1 MVELIE
7 VKDRVPSQV
16 LTNGAIRYEEFDA
29 EGNSL
34 GYKYIKRADEPT
46 EAGTPINKILFKNTQ
61 AYIQSVDRY
70 IEPLLKASTE
80 QTSIY
85 YEDIIPKTWTT
96 DGNYLVNGDIKITA
110 SNGGKVA
117 APTNIFDGNDNTSI
131 NTSKTYYNVII
142 DFTTPQ
148 LIKKFSVIHNNE
160 SHKLTISG
168 SNDNS
173 NWTTLA
179 GPGYIYDGK
188 HNSIISI
195 EDSNMYRYYKFS
207 WTCSSVVNVT
217 IYEIKVLEYEKA
229 SQVLEISYPL
239 DTYNT
244 NKIIKLKTPSNI
256 STASKPY
263 IDINNLGEKLIDNNL
278 RPSRLYTL
286 AYNGSKYCTV
296 GRYISEVVNYKNDT
310 DITGTANLTI
320 SDVDLE
326 EGVIYTLY
334 IFNRPIT
341 LVASSKATMSISI
354 AGKSIYTGS
363 THYNGFVKLDFVMLN
378 GYLYAVGKV
387 LLSDSKITDV
397 KTVIAYEKKDSY
409 GISYT
414 AYAGSTSSVSIG
426 KDAFIKLMKVEGD
439 VYNET
444 GTV

>member
-1 MVELIE
+1 MIE

-110 SNGGKVA
+110 SNGGKAA
-117 APTNIFDGNDNTSI
+117 APTNIFDGNDNTNI

-142 DFTTPQ
+142 DFATPQ
-148 LIKKFSVIHNNE
+148 LIRKFSVIHSNK
-160 SHKLTISG
+160 SHKLTVSG

-179 GPGYIYDGK
+179 GPGYNYDGK
-188 HNSIISI
+188 HDSIISI

-207 WTCSSVVNVT
+207 WTCSSVVNVS

-239 DTYNT
+239 DAYDA

-263 IDINNLGEKLIDNNL
+263 ININNLGEKIISDNLKPN
-278 RPSRLYTL
+278 RLYTL
-286 AYNGSKYCTV
+286 VYNGSNYCTV

-310 DITGTANLTI
+310 NITGTANLTI
-320 SDVDLE
+320 SDVELE
-326 EGVIYTLY
+326 EGKIYTLY
-334 IFNRPIT
+334 IFNRPIS

-378 GYLYAVGKV
+378 EYLYAVGKV
-387 LLSDSKITDV
+387 LLSDGKITDV
-397 KTVIAYEKKDSY
+397 KTVVAYEKKDSY
-409 GISYT
+409 SISYT

>member
-1 MVELIE
+1 MIE

-46 EAGTPINKILFKNTQ
+46 EVGTPINKILFKNTQ

-85 YEDIIPKTWTT
+85 YEDIIPKTWTI

-110 SNGGKVA
+110 SNGGKAA

-217 IYEIKVLEYEKA
+217 IYEIRVLKHEKA

-239 DTYNT
+239 DTYDT

-263 IDINNLGEKLIDNNL
+263 ININNLGEKLIDDNL

-326 EGVIYTLY
+326 EGKIYTLY
-334 IFNRPIT
+334 IFNRPSS
-341 LVASSKATMSISI
+341 LVTSSKATMSISI

-387 LLSDSKITDV
+387 LLSDSTITDV
-397 KTVIAYEKKDSY
+397 KTVVAYEKKDSY
-409 GISYT
+409 SISYT
-414 AYAGSTSSVSIG
+414 AYAGGTSSVSIG

>member
-1 MVELIE
+1 MIE

-46 EAGTPINKILFKNTQ
+46 EVGTPINKILFKNTQ

-110 SNGGKVA
+110 SNGGTAV
-117 APTNIFDGNDNTSI
+117 APTNIFDGNDNTNI

-142 DFTTPQ
+142 DFATPQ
-148 LIKKFSVIHNNE
+148 LIRKFSVIHSNK
-160 SHKLTISG
+160 SHKLTVSG

-179 GPGYIYDGK
+179 GPGYNYDGK
-188 HNSIISI
+188 HDSIISI

-207 WTCSSVVNVT
+207 WTCSSVVSVS

-239 DTYNT
+239 DAYDA

-263 IDINNLGEKLIDNNL
+263 ININNLGEKIISDNLKPN
-278 RPSRLYTL
+278 RLYAL
-286 AYNGSKYCTV
+286 VYNGSNYCTV

-310 DITGTANLTI
+310 NITGTANLTI
-320 SDVDLE
+320 SDVELE
-326 EGVIYTLY
+326 EGKIYTLY
-334 IFNRPIT
+334 IFNRPSSLI
-341 LVASSKATMSISI
+341 ASSKATMSISI
-354 AGKSIYTGS
+354 AGKSIYTD
-363 THYNGFVKLDFVMLN
+363 TDYNGFAKLDFVMLN

-387 LLSDSKITDV
+387 LLSDNTISDV
-397 KTVIAYEKKDSY
+397 KKVVAYEKKDSY
-409 GISYT
+409 SISYT
-414 AYAGSTSSVSIG
+414 AYAGGTSSVSIG

>member
-1 MVELIE
+1 MIE

-46 EAGTPINKILFKNTQ
+46 EVGTPINKILFKNTQ
-61 AYIQSVDRY
+61 AYIQSVDRF

-110 SNGGKVA
+110 SNGGTAV
-117 APTNIFDGNDNTSI
+117 APTNIFDGNDNTNI

-142 DFTTPQ
+142 DFATPQ
-148 LIKKFSVIHNNE
+148 LIRKFSVIHSNK
-160 SHKLTISG
+160 SHKLTVSG
-168 SNDNS
+168 SNDSS

-179 GPGYIYDGK
+179 GPGYNYDGK
-188 HNSIISI
+188 HDSIISI

-207 WTCSSVVNVT
+207 WTCSSVVSVS

-239 DTYNT
+239 DAYDA

-263 IDINNLGEKLIDNNL
+263 ININNLGEKIISDNLKPN
-278 RPSRLYTL
+278 SLYAL
-286 AYNGSKYCTV
+286 VYNGSNYCTV

-310 DITGTANLTI
+310 NITGTANLTI
-320 SDVDLE
+320 SDVELE
-326 EGVIYTLY
+326 EGKIYTLY
-334 IFNRPIT
+334 IFNRPSI
-341 LVASSKATMSISI
+341 LIASSKATMSISI
-354 AGKSIYTGS
+354 AGKSIYTD
-363 THYNGFVKLDFVMLN
+363 THYNGFAKLDFVMLN

-387 LLSDSKITDV
+387 LLSDGTITDV
-397 KTVIAYEKKDSY
+397 KTVVAYEKKDSY
-409 GISYT
+409 SISYT

>member
-1 MVELIE
+1 MIE

-110 SNGGKVA
+110 SNGGTAV
-117 APTNIFDGNDNTSI
+117 APTNIFDGNDNTNI

-142 DFTTPQ
+142 DFVTPQ
-148 LIKKFSVIHNNE
+148 LIRKFSVIHSNK
-160 SHKLTISG
+160 SHKLTVSG

-179 GPGYIYDGK
+179 GPGYNYDGK
-188 HNSIISI
+188 HDSIISI

-239 DTYNT
+239 DAYDA

-263 IDINNLGEKLIDNNL
+263 ININNLGEKIISDNLKPN
-278 RPSRLYTL
+278 RLYAL
-286 AYNGSKYCTV
+286 VYNGSNYCTV

-310 DITGTANLTI
+310 NITGTANLTI
-320 SDVDLE
+320 SDVELE
-326 EGVIYTLY
+326 EGKIYTLY
-334 IFNRPIT
+334 IFNRPSSLI
-341 LVASSKATMSISI
+341 AFSKATMSISI
-354 AGKSIYTGS
+354 AGKSIYTD
-363 THYNGFVKLDFVMLN
+363 THYNGFAKLDFVMLN

-387 LLSDSKITDV
+387 LLSDGTITDV
-397 KTVIAYEKKDSY
+397 KTVVAYEKKDSY
-409 GISYT
+409 SISYT
-414 AYAGSTSSVSIG
+414 AYAGGTSSVSIG

>member
-1 MVELIE
+1 MID
-7 VKDRVPSQV
+7 VKDRVPARV
-16 LTNGAIRYEEFDA
+16 LENGAIRYEEFDA
-29 EGNSL
+29 DGNSL

-46 EAGTPINKILFKNTQ
+46 EVGTPINKMLFKNTQ

-85 YEDIIPKTWTT
+85 FEDIIPKTWTT
-96 DGNYLVNGDIKITA
+96 DDNYLVNGDIKITA
-110 SNGGKVA
+110 SEFKNNGGNIGKV
-117 APTNIFDGNDNTSI
+117 FDGSTETSYNPNTNDFS
-131 NTSKTYYNVII
+131 VII
-142 DFTTPQ
+142 DFAAPQ
-148 LIKKFSVIHNNE
+148 SIKKFGVTHSNKNN
-160 SHKLTISG
+160 KLTISG

-179 GPGYIYDGK
+179 GPGYNHDGK
-188 HNSIISI
+188 HDSIISI
-195 EDSNMYRYYKFS
+195 EDSNMYRYYKFR
-207 WTCSSVVNVT
+207 WYYGYNSSYY

-239 DTYNT
+239 DAYDA

-256 STASKPY
+256 STASKPH
-263 IDINNLGEKLIDNNL
+263 ININNLGEKIISDNLKPN
-278 RPSRLYTL
+278 RLYTL
-286 AYNGSKYCTV
+286 VYNGSNYCTV

-310 DITGTANLTI
+310 NITGTANLTI
-320 SDVDLE
+320 SDVELE
-326 EGVIYTLY
+326 EGKIYTLY
-334 IFNRPIT
+334 IFNRPSS
-341 LVASSKATMSISI
+341 LVTSSEATMSISI

-363 THYNGFVKLDFVMLN
+363 THYNGFAKLDFVMLN

-387 LLSDSKITDV
+387 LLSDGTITDV
-397 KTVIAYEKKDSY
+397 KTVVAYEKKDSY
-409 GISYT
+409 SISYT

>member
-1 MVELIE
+1 MIE

-110 SNGGKVA
+110 SNGGTAV
-117 APTNIFDGNDNTSI
+117 APTNIFDGNDNTNI

-142 DFTTPQ
+142 DFVTPQ
-148 LIKKFSVIHNNE
+148 LIRKFSVIHSNK
-160 SHKLTISG
+160 SHKLTVSG

-179 GPGYIYDGK
+179 GPGYNYDGK
-188 HNSIISI
+188 HDSIISI

-207 WTCSSVVNVT
+207 WTCSSVVSVS

-239 DTYNT
+239 DAYDA

-263 IDINNLGEKLIDNNL
+263 ININNLGEKIISDNLKPN
-278 RPSRLYTL
+278 RLYAL
-286 AYNGSKYCTV
+286 VYNGSNYCTV

-310 DITGTANLTI
+310 NITGTANLTI
-320 SDVDLE
+320 SNVELE
-326 EGVIYTLY
+326 EGKIYTLY
-334 IFNRPIT
+334 IFNRPSSLI
-341 LVASSKATMSISI
+341 ASSKATMSISI
-354 AGKSIYTGS
+354 AGKSIYTD
-363 THYNGFVKLDFVMLN
+363 TDYNGFAKLDFVMLN

-387 LLSDSKITDV
+387 LLSDNTISDV
-397 KTVIAYEKKDSY
+397 KKVVAYEKNDIYS
-409 GISYT
+409 ISYT

-426 KDAFIKLMKVEGD
+426 KDAFIKLMKVEGGAH
-439 VYNET
+439 NET
-444 GTV
+444 GAV

>member
-1 MVELIE
+1 MIE

-46 EAGTPINKILFKNTQ
+46 EVGTPINKILFKNTQ
-61 AYIQSVDRY
+61 AYIQSVDRF

-85 YEDIIPKTWTT
+85 YEDVIPKTWTT
-96 DGNYLVNGDIKITA
+96 DGNYLMNGDIKITA
-110 SNGGKVA
+110 SNGGTAV
-117 APTNIFDGNDNTSI
+117 APTNIFDGNDNTNI

-142 DFTTPQ
+142 DFATPQ
-148 LIKKFSVIHNNE
+148 LIRKFSVIHSNK
-160 SHKLTISG
+160 SHKLTVSG

-179 GPGYIYDGK
+179 GPGYNYDGK
-188 HNSIISI
+188 HDSIISI

-320 SDVDLE
+320 SDVELE
-326 EGVIYTLY
+326 EGKIYTLY
-334 IFNRPIT
+334 IFNRPSSLI
-341 LVASSKATMSISI
+341 ASSKATMSISI
-354 AGKSIYTGS
+354 AGKSIYTD
-363 THYNGFVKLDFVMLN
+363 THYNGFAKLDFVMLN

-387 LLSDSKITDV
+387 LLSDGTITDV
-397 KTVIAYEKKDSY
+397 KTVVAYEKKDSY
-409 GISYT
+409 SISYT
-414 AYAGSTSSVSIG
+414 AYAGGTSSVSIG

>member
-1 MVELIE
+1 MIE

-29 EGNSL
+29 DGNSL

-46 EAGTPINKILFKNTQ
+46 EVGTPINKMLFKNTQ

-85 YEDIIPKTWTT
+85 YEDIIPKTWTK

-110 SNGGKVA
+110 SNGGTAV
-117 APTNIFDGNDNTSI
+117 APTNIFDGNDNTNI

-142 DFTTPQ
+142 DFATPQ
-148 LIKKFSVIHNNE
+148 LIRKFSVIHSSK
-160 SHKLTISG
+160 SHKLTVSG

-179 GPGYIYDGK
+179 GPGYNYDGK
-188 HNSIISI
+188 HDSIISI

-207 WTCSSVVNVT
+207 WTCSSVVNVS

-239 DTYNT
+239 DAYDA

-263 IDINNLGEKLIDNNL
+263 ININNLSEKIISDNLKPN
-278 RPSRLYTL
+278 RLYAL
-286 AYNGSKYCTV
+286 VYNGSNYCTV

-310 DITGTANLTI
+310 NITGTANLTI
-320 SDVDLE
+320 SDVELE
-326 EGVIYTLY
+326 EGKIYTLY
-334 IFNRPIT
+334 IFNRPSSLI
-341 LVASSKATMSISI
+341 ASSKATMSISI
-354 AGKSIYTGS
+354 AGKSIYTD
-363 THYNGFVKLDFVMLN
+363 THYNGFAKLDFVMLN

-387 LLSDSKITDV
+387 LLSDGTITDV
-397 KTVIAYEKKDSY
+397 KTVVAYEKKDSY
-409 GISYT
+409 SISYT

>member
-1 MVELIE
+1 MIE

-16 LTNGAIRYEEFDA
+16 LTNGAIRYEEFGA

-110 SNGGKVA
+110 SNGGKAA

-326 EGVIYTLY
+326 EGKIYTLY
-334 IFNRPIT
+334 IFNRPSSLI
-341 LVASSKATMSISI
+341 ASSKATMSISI
-354 AGKSIYTGS
+354 AGKSIYTD
-363 THYNGFVKLDFVMLN
+363 THYNGFAKLDFVMLN

-387 LLSDSKITDV
+387 LLSDGTITDV
-397 KTVIAYEKKDSY
+397 KTVVAYEKKDSY
-409 GISYT
+409 SISYT

>member
-1 MVELIE
+1 MIE

-16 LTNGAIRYEEFDA
+16 LENGAIRYEEFDA

-46 EAGTPINKILFKNTQ
+46 EVGTPINKILFKNTQ

-110 SNGGKVA
+110 SNGGTAV
-117 APTNIFDGNDNTSI
+117 APTNIFDGNDNTNI

-142 DFTTPQ
+142 DFATPQ
-148 LIKKFSVIHNNE
+148 LIRKFSVIHSNK
-160 SHKLTISG
+160 SHKLTVSG

-179 GPGYIYDGK
+179 GPGYNYDGK
-188 HNSIISI
+188 HDSIISI

-207 WTCSSVVNVT
+207 WTCSSVVSVS

-239 DTYNT
+239 DAYDA

-263 IDINNLGEKLIDNNL
+263 ININNLGEKIISDNLKPN
-278 RPSRLYTL
+278 RLYAL
-286 AYNGSKYCTV
+286 VYNGSNYCTV

-310 DITGTANLTI
+310 NITGTANLTI
-320 SDVDLE
+320 SDVELE
-326 EGVIYTLY
+326 EGKIYTLY
-334 IFNRPIT
+334 IFNRPSSLI
-341 LVASSKATMSISI
+341 ASSKATMSISI
-354 AGKSIYTGS
+354 AGKSIYTD
-363 THYNGFVKLDFVMLN
+363 TDYNGFAKLDFVMLN

-387 LLSDSKITDV
+387 LLSDNTISDV
-397 KTVIAYEKKDSY
+397 KKVVAYEKKDSY
-409 GISYT
+409 SISYT
-414 AYAGSTSSVSIG
+414 AYAGGTSSVSIG

>member
-1 MVELIE
+1 MIE

-46 EAGTPINKILFKNTQ
+46 EVGTPINKILFKNTQ

-110 SNGGKVA
+110 SNGGTAV
-117 APTNIFDGNDNTSI
+117 APTNIFDGNDNTNI

-142 DFTTPQ
+142 DFATPQ
-148 LIKKFSVIHNNE
+148 LIRKFSVIHSNK
-160 SHKLTISG
+160 SHKLTVSG

-179 GPGYIYDGK
+179 GPGYNYDGK
-188 HNSIISI
+188 HDSIISI

-207 WTCSSVVNVT
+207 WTCSSVVSVS

-239 DTYNT
+239 DAYDA

-263 IDINNLGEKLIDNNL
+263 ININNLGEKIISDNLKPN
-278 RPSRLYTL
+278 RLYAL
-286 AYNGSKYCTV
+286 VYNGSNYCTV

-310 DITGTANLTI
+310 NITGTANLTI

-326 EGVIYTLY
+326 EGKIYTLY
-334 IFNRPIT
+334 IFNRPSS
-341 LVASSKATMSISI
+341 LVTSSKATMSISI

-387 LLSDSKITDV
+387 LLSDSTITDV
-397 KTVIAYEKKDSY
+397 KTVVAYEKKDSY
-409 GISYT
+409 SISYT

>member
-1 MVELIE
+1 MIE

-46 EAGTPINKILFKNTQ
+46 EAGTPINKVLFKNTQ

-110 SNGGKVA
+110 SNGGTAV
-117 APTNIFDGNDNTSI
+117 APTNIFDGNDNTNI

-142 DFTTPQ
+142 DFATPQ
-148 LIKKFSVIHNNE
+148 LIRKFSVIHSNK
-160 SHKLTISG
+160 SHKLTVSG

-179 GPGYIYDGK
+179 GPGYNYDGK
-188 HNSIISI
+188 HDSIISI

-207 WTCSSVVNVT
+207 WTCSSVVSVS

-239 DTYNT
+239 DAYDA

-263 IDINNLGEKLIDNNL
+263 ININNLGEKIISDNLKPN
-278 RPSRLYTL
+278 RLYTL
-286 AYNGSKYCTV
+286 VYNGSNYCTV

-310 DITGTANLTI
+310 NITGTANLTI
-320 SDVDLE
+320 SDVELE
-326 EGVIYTLY
+326 EGKIYTLY
-334 IFNRPIT
+334 IFNRPSSLI
-341 LVASSKATMSISI
+341 ASSKATMSISI
-354 AGKSIYTGS
+354 AGKSIYTD
-363 THYNGFVKLDFVMLN
+363 THYNGFAKLDFVMLN

-387 LLSDSKITDV
+387 LLSDGTITDV
-397 KTVIAYEKKDSY
+397 KTVVAYEKKDSY
-409 GISYT
+409 SISYT

>member
-1 MVELIE
+1 MIE

-46 EAGTPINKILFKNTQ
+46 EVGTPINKILFKNTQ

-110 SNGGKVA
+110 SNGGTAV
-117 APTNIFDGNDNTSI
+117 APTNIFDGNDNTNI

-142 DFTTPQ
+142 DFATPQ
-148 LIKKFSVIHNNE
+148 LIRKFSVIHSNK
-160 SHKLTISG
+160 SHKLTVSG

-179 GPGYIYDGK
+179 GPGYNYDGK
-188 HNSIISI
+188 HDSIISI

-207 WTCSSVVNVT
+207 WTCSSVVSVS

-239 DTYNT
+239 DAYDA

-263 IDINNLGEKLIDNNL
+263 ININNLGEKIISDNLKPN
-278 RPSRLYTL
+278 RLYAL
-286 AYNGSKYCTV
+286 VYNGSNYCTV

-310 DITGTANLTI
+310 NITGTANLTI
-320 SDVDLE
+320 SDVELE
-326 EGVIYTLY
+326 EGKIHTLY
-334 IFNRPIT
+334 IFNRPSSLI
-341 LVASSKATMSISI
+341 ASSKATMSISI
-354 AGKSIYTGS
+354 AGKSIYTD
-363 THYNGFVKLDFVMLN
+363 TDYNGFAKLDFVMLN

-387 LLSDSKITDV
+387 LLSDNTISDV
-397 KTVIAYEKKDSY
+397 KKVVAYEKKDSY
-409 GISYT
+409 SISYT
-414 AYAGSTSSVSIG
+414 AYAGGTSSVSIG

>member
-117 APTNIFDGNDNTSI
+117 APTNIFDGNDTTSI

-326 EGVIYTLY
+326 EGKIYTLY
-334 IFNRPIT
+334 IFNRPIS

-354 AGKSIYTGS
+354 AGKSIYTD
-363 THYNGFVKLDFVMLN
+363 THYNGFAKLDFVMLN

-387 LLSDSKITDV
+387 LLSDGTITDV
-397 KTVIAYEKKDSY
+397 KTVVAYEKKDSY
-409 GISYT
+409 SISYT

>member
-1 MVELIE
+1 MIE

-46 EAGTPINKILFKNTQ
+46 EVGTPINKILFKNTQ
-61 AYIQSVDRY
+61 AYIQSVDRF

-85 YEDIIPKTWTT
+85 YEDVIPKTWTT
-96 DGNYLVNGDIKITA
+96 DGNYLMNGDIKITA
-110 SNGGKVA
+110 SNGGTAV
-117 APTNIFDGNDNTSI
+117 APTNIFDGNDNTNI

-142 DFTTPQ
+142 DFATPQ
-148 LIKKFSVIHNNE
+148 LIRKFSVIHSNK
-160 SHKLTISG
+160 SHKLTVSG

-179 GPGYIYDGK
+179 GPGYNYDGK
-188 HNSIISI
+188 HDSIISI

-207 WTCSSVVNVT
+207 WTCSSVVSVS

-239 DTYNT
+239 DAYDA

-263 IDINNLGEKLIDNNL
+263 ININNLGEKIISDNLKPN
-278 RPSRLYTL
+278 RLYAL
-286 AYNGSKYCTV
+286 VYNGSNYCTV

-310 DITGTANLTI
+310 NITGTANLTI
-320 SDVDLE
+320 SDVELE
-326 EGVIYTLY
+326 EGKIYTLY
-334 IFNRPIT
+334 IFNRPSSLI
-341 LVASSKATMSISI
+341 ASSKATMSISI
-354 AGKSIYTGS
+354 AGKSIYTD
-363 THYNGFVKLDFVMLN
+363 THYNGFAKLDFVMLN

-387 LLSDSKITDV
+387 LLSDGTITDV
-397 KTVIAYEKKDSY
+397 KTVVAYEKKDSY
-409 GISYT
+409 SISYT
-414 AYAGSTSSVSIG
+414 AYAGGTSSVSIG

>member
-1 MVELIE
+1 MIE

-110 SNGGKVA
+110 SNGGKAA

-326 EGVIYTLY
+326 EGKIYTLY
-334 IFNRPIT
+334 IFNRPIS

-387 LLSDSKITDV
+387 LLSDSTITDV

>member
-1 MVELIE
+1 MIE

-61 AYIQSVDRY
+61 AYIQSVDRF

-85 YEDIIPKTWTT
+85 YEDIIPKTWTK

-110 SNGGKVA
+110 SNGGKAA

-131 NTSKTYYNVII
+131 DTSKTYYNVII

-239 DTYNT
+239 DAYDS

-263 IDINNLGEKLIDNNL
+263 ININNLGEKIISDNLKPN
-278 RPSRLYTL
+278 RLYTL
-286 AYNGSKYCTV
+286 VYNGSNYCTV

-310 DITGTANLTI
+310 NITGTANLTI
-320 SDVDLE
+320 SDVELE
-326 EGVIYTLY
+326 EGKIYTLY
-334 IFNRPIT
+334 IFNRPSS
-341 LVASSKATMSISI
+341 LVTSSKATMSISI
-354 AGKSIYTGS
+354 AGKSIYTD
-363 THYNGFVKLDFVMLN
+363 THYNGFAKLDFVMLN

-387 LLSDSKITDV
+387 LLSDGTITDV
-397 KTVIAYEKKDSY
+397 KTVVAYEKKDSY
-409 GISYT
+409 SISYT
-414 AYAGSTSSVSIG
+414 AYAGSTSRVSIG